1 MSSYWPSPFLVA
13 HTIAKA
19 WATFSHAYLGLI
31 SVQSPPTVHCDPT
44 VEHVDRKSKTPIHS
58 CSSRTLAT
66 SHFTRPKTRERERER
81 VCVRRC
87 TGGAAREPLCRCL
100 CSSEI
105 ERTAIEWPC
114 GRSLSGPR
122 PSPVTDDMKNLMSDS
137 EPAMAVPEEL
147 LEARLRVTPSN
158 R

>member
-66 SHFTRPKTRERERER
+66 SHFTRPKTRERERES
-81 VCVRRC
+81 VCA
-87 TGGAAREPLCRCL
+87 GAPVAPPVSPFVGARAHLRLSALP
-100 CSSEI
+100 S
-105 ERTAIEWPC
+105 
-114 GRSLSGPR
+114 SGPAAAPLAAQGPPR
-122 PSPVTDDMKNLMSDS
+122 
-137 EPAMAVPEEL
+137 
-147 LEARLRVTPSN
+147 
-158 R
+158 